1 MFKRLLIIIA
11 ILIGIAFVIPSNP
24 YTDKFTAPTIKSV
37 KKVFSYVDD
46 KVDIPIDLPAE
57 TTTVHKWMDKD
68 GNWHFGNTKPPEGV
82 DSKSVIYKNDVNVMP
97 ATKTKIKT
105 ED

>member
-11 ILIGIAFVIPSNP
+11 ALIGIAFVIPSNP

-57 TTTVHKWMDKD
+57 TTTVHKWKDKD
-68 GNWHFGNTKPPEGV
+68 GNWHFSNTEPPKGV
-82 DSKSVIYKNDVNVMP
+82 DSKSKSYKDDVNVTP
-97 ATKTKIKT
+97 AIKTKT